1 MQQGLTLIRIA
12 GLLASTLAASGALAD
27 EWRMQ
32 GEGELLFE
40 PTWEGEPVPGRFEK
54 FDVRLDTCEGGVAGS
69 ELKVTVNL
77 DSADMDDPDINE
89 AIAGA
94 EWFAVDEHPVA
105 TYTSD
110 SVGEA
115 ADGGY
120 LAAGHLELKGVRL
133 PVSVP
138 FQWSAS
144 GDRAEM
150 RGELTIDRT
159 RFDVGS
165 GEWSDGDT
173 IGTEVRVSFDVILER
188 Q

>member
-1 MQQGLTLIRIA
+1 MRRIA
-12 GLLASTLAASGALAD
+12 SLSFLTLAASGALAD
-27 EWRMQ
+27 QWRMQ
-32 GEGELLFE
+32 GKGELLFE
-40 PTWEGEPVPGRFEK
+40 PTWEGEAVPGRFES
-54 FDVRLDTCEGGVAGS
+54 FDVRLDTGDGCVAGS
-69 ELKVTVNL
+69 ELEVTVKL

-89 AIAGA
+89 VIAGA

-110 SVGEA
+110 SIEEA

-120 LAAGHLELKGVRL
+120 VASGHLELKGVRL
-133 PVSVP
+133 PVNVP

-150 RGELTIDRT
+150 SGELAIERT

-165 GEWSDGDT
+165 GEWSNGET

>member
-1 MQQGLTLIRIA
+1 MTRIA
-12 GLLASTLAASGALAD
+12 GLLASMLAASGALAD
-27 EWRMQ
+27 EWRMR

-40 PTWEGEPVPGRFEK
+40 PTWEGVPVPGRFEN
-54 FDVRLDTCEGGVAGS
+54 FDVRFDTGDGGIVGS
-69 ELKVTVNL
+69 ELEVTVNL

-94 EWFAVDEHPVA
+94 EWFAVDEYPVA

-110 SVGEA
+110 SIDEA
-115 ADGGY
+115 ADGSY
-120 LAAGHLELKGVRL
+120 VASGHLELKGVRL
-133 PVSVP
+133 PVSVS

-150 RGELTIDRT
+150 RGELAIDRT

-165 GEWSDGDT
+165 GEWSSGDT
-173 IGTEVRVSFDVILER
+173 IGTEVSVSFDVILER